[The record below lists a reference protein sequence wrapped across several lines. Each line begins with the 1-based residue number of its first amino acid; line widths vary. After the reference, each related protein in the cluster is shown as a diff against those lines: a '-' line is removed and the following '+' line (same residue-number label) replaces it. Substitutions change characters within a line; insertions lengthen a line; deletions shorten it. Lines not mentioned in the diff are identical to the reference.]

1 MTSDEVSV
9 ASHQLLLPLSVEY
22 TEVEEEPVDSH
33 SSYTSASESMT
44 EDHAD
49 DHLCT
54 AAVVIVVDDP
64 VSHVTVVE
72 PPPQIQTVAATA
84 LDELFYLISMDG
96 EALFYDSIHSS
107 SSSS

>member
-1 MTSDEVSV
+1 MTGDEVL
-9 ASHQLLLPLSVEY
+9 SHQLVLPLSVGVY
-22 TEVEEEPVDSH
+22 TEVEEERVDSN
-33 SSYTSASESMT
+33 SSNASEST
-44 EDHAD
+44 AEEH

-54 AAVVIVVDDP
+54 AAVVIAVDDP

-96 EALFYDSIHSS
+96 EALFYDAIHSS
-107 SSSS
+107 S